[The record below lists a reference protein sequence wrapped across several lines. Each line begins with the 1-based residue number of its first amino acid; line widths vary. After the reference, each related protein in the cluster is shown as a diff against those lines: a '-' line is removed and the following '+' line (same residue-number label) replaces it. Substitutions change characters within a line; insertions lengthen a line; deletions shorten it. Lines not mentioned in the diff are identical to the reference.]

1 MEEDG
6 LDCAEGRVV
15 LDPPLGCEADVASEE
30 VVDVEKELVC
40 THLREDLSKL
50 ACQLPQA
57 LVGGGRGGGREK
69 DIRRSKETLV
79 KCMLISLVISWS

>member
-6 LDCAEGRVV
+6 LDGAEGRVI
-15 LDPPLGCEADVASEE
+15 LDPPLSCEADVASEE
-30 VVDVEKELVC
+30 VVDIEKKLVR

-57 LVGGGRGGGREK
+57 LVGGRGGGREK
-69 DIRRSKETLV
+69 DIGAKKLQ
-79 KCMLISLVISWS
+79 